1 MKCFRTD
8 NTYNEYI
15 EHQLKKTTDPK
26 IIKRFADRREQRV
39 INFCSEFKV
48 LVKHVSLKTKRILCL
63 GARYGEEVEALQK
76 FGYNAIGIDLVPYAP
91 WVVEGD
97 FHKIPFEENTF
108 SVLYSNSIDHIRD
121 FPLFASEVCRVLTND
136 GWLLVKISMK
146 DMGTY
151 ETLQLD
157 SGEEFIQAFPSFK
170 VVHRHISAR
179 DSILLHRC
187 SKG

>member
-1 MKCFRTD
+1 MKYLRTD
-8 NTYNEYI
+8 DSYGEYI
-15 EHQLKKTTDPK
+15 KHQLKKTTDPE
-26 IIKRFADRREQRV
+26 IIKRFGDRREERV
-39 INFCSEFKV
+39 SNFCSEFKV
-48 LVKHVSLKTKRILCL
+48 LIKHVPLKTKRILCL

-76 FGYNAIGIDLVPYAP
+76 LGYDAIGIDLVSCIP

-157 SGEEFIQAFPSFK
+157 SGEEFIQAFPGFK
-170 VVHRHISAR
+170 VVHRRIGAR

-187 SKG
+187 SEN